1 MNLQFVYLTAQYIL
15 FVKVCDCLM
24 TESVLWKR
32 CVKVGK
38 FSDSGCHLQF
48 LCNLLSLIDDK
59 L

>member
-1 MNLQFVYLTAQYIL
+1 MNLCYVCVTAQYRL

-24 TESVLWKR
+24 TKSVLWKR

-48 LCNLLSLIDDK
+48 VGNLLSLIDDK